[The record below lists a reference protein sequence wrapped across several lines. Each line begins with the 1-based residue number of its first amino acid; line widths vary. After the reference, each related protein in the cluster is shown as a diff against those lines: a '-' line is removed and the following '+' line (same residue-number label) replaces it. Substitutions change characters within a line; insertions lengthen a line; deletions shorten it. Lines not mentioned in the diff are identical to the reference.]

1 MAAYKVP
8 QDVEAEDKLIGP
20 FSFRQFVYL
29 IVAAL
34 GIAAAWGLSRIT
46 LALLFVP
53 LPIVFLFGILALPL
67 RKDQPME
74 TYLVAVIRF
83 MFKPRLRLW
92 NPDGSVAMVTVAAP
106 KELEEVRTKTVG
118 GEAAR
123 SQLGYLAQLM
133 DSRGWAAKGV
143 LSPAATA
150 QIDTITISAADV
162 STDMLDSSNS
172 VAQSFDNLI
181 NKEDTTR
188 RQELMDRLRQQQQ
201 AASQATA
208 AAPASEPTAQ
218 PHFNP
223 YPQAIHQQVV
233 NPLSQATAVDDQ
245 AATTP
250 SPTTPAAQPAQQ
262 PQPAVTSQ
270 PSPDIMKLVTEG
282 QNLSVSTLA
291 SEARRLQQK
300 SSDDGE
306 VVISLR

>member
-1 MAAYKVP
+1 MASYKVP

-20 FSFRQFVYL
+20 FSFRQFIYL
-29 IVAAL
+29 IIAAL

-92 NPDGSVAMVTVAAP
+92 NPDGSVAMVEIAAP
-106 KELEEVRTKTVG
+106 KELEEVRTKSVG

-150 QIDTITISAADV
+150 QIDTMTISAADV
-162 STDMLDSSNS
+162 STDILDSSNS
-172 VAQSFDNLI
+172 VAQSFDSLI
-181 NKEDTTR
+181 DKEDATR
-188 RQELMDRLRQQQQ
+188 RQELMERLRQQQ
-201 AASQATA
+201 ATTQVPTTTV
-208 AAPASEPTAQ
+208 PASEPANT

-233 NPLSQATAVDDQ
+233 SPLSPAVPSSAQSATA
-245 AATTP
+245 AAK
-250 SPTTPAAQPAQQ
+250 QPANQ

-270 PSPDIMKLVTEG
+270 PSPDIMRLVTEG

-291 SEARRLQQK
+291 NEARRLQQK
-300 SSDDGE
+300 SKDDGE